1 MSVVREITVI
11 CDICHRH
18 CDSCGWTNADARES
32 ARDDGWRRR
41 KIDGRWLDICY
52 ACLHPDEHEVSDPF
66 LCDIGRGDV
75 RQCVTITP
83 ITKQGD
89 TE

>member
-1 MSVVREITVI
+1 MSLCRQIQVI
-11 CDICHRH
+11 CDICGSF
-18 CDSCGWTNADARES
+18 CESTASNNADARWY

-41 KIDGRWLDICY
+41 KIDGRWLDICFT
-52 ACLHPDEHEVSDPF
+52 CLHPGEYETSAPF

-75 RQCVTITP
+75 RTCTMITP
-83 ITKQGD
+83 KQGD